1 MFNRIIET
9 TKTKK
14 KQKQQKK
21 QKKQKTTHT
30 KIVTLIEIYIFGIS
44 RHLQPHLIHV
54 LLTINFPM
62 HFTAKSKPSPK
73 WYLLLFSSSETVLC
87 LYSFMQTL
95 SLNINMICSVTRII
109 STRNA
114 KTNKYLC
121 WSITISNFIYFVSDK
136 AQNPCLLVLDDGSAK
151 NTKTL
156 KLFEESELVVEDQDD
171 ISAPIGKELSRRTQL
186 NKSSLEYMQ

>member
-14 KQKQQKK
+14 KKQKQQKK
-21 QKKQKTTHT
+21 QKTTNT

-62 HFTAKSKPSPK
+62 RFTAKSKSSPK
-73 WYLLLFSSSETVLC
+73 WYLLLFSSSETVLF

-109 STRNA
+109 STGNA
-114 KTNKYLC
+114 KINKYLC
-121 WSITISNFIYFVSDK
+121 WSITISNSIYFLKSLFVGSWRWFSTNRQRTFKTHK
-136 AQNPCLLVLDDGSAK
+136 A
-151 NTKTL
+151 
-156 KLFEESELVVEDQDD
+156 
-171 ISAPIGKELSRRTQL
+171 
-186 NKSSLEYMQ
+186 